1 MSWSQ
6 GSAAL
11 LTWRRIRIFVG
22 MRRMPTRSGAIGAA
36 FMGSRWADWS
46 PVGFDTDPAPGD
58 QDMVEAL
65 VVHLRTWSGRLERQ
79 SVVAR
84 QVLDTNLG
92 ASSWSGLAA
101 DVFSARLRALEAAAA
116 QAAAR
121 HTEGVEAATRWSSSM
136 MFAQG
141 DADRALRD
149 AEEALADLEAAE
161 ASVAALGA
169 EQAALSAALRAL
181 EKAYNSRE
189 KPAPGSSAPG
199 HGEVTSA
206 RLREQDASD
215 KLASARFTV
224 EDAQERLDDAKRRAE
239 RARREYSEAEK
250 TFADALDAALH
261 GALAP
266 VQQPELQAFA
276 SVVGK
281 LSHISVSA
289 SVNASLMATL
299 QRLTPEELAA
309 LEASNPK
316 LVQQFW
322 EHPPSAGQVA
332 KWWSSLGDE
341 AKDAFE
347 TAAPG
352 VLGNLAGLPYGVRDR
367 CNRAVYEVAL
377 LRAISLTPEQRK
389 VLVALEKILADP
401 SASLVSLNLDATV
414 PMVAV
419 GYGDLDTADTVTWAA
434 PGMNS
439 DAADATEGWSRAAR
453 NLNREQRHLDGA
465 RSHAVVGWLGY
476 DTPDLVSVST
486 PASAQDGSWR
496 FANELDG
503 THATRSASAS
513 ASFPCVSV
521 VAHSYGTTMAAD
533 ALTRVTHA
541 VDSFTMLGSAGI
553 DTQVVTSLSDLR
565 VKQAGEQPA
574 IYTTSAQLDFL
585 APFGSAVGGR
595 AEPNPEALA
604 NPGTLFAMPVT
615 GLTMPKSMSGAQS
628 FSSEGTVLPSG
639 EVLKQTKGHG
649 VLGENTDG
657 PNALNGIAP
666 EGSGYFDK
674 GTEALRNASY
684 TTIGL
689 PDNVAGGLRSTR

>member
-1 MSWSQ
+1 M
-6 GSAAL
+6 
-11 LTWRRIRIFVG
+11 
-22 MRRMPTRSGAIGAA
+22 
-36 FMGSRWADWS
+36 
-46 PVGFDTDPAPGD
+46 GFDTDPTPGD
-58 QDMVEAL
+58 RDMVEAL
-65 VVHLRTWSGRLERQ
+65 VVHLRTWSSRLERQ

-101 DVFSARLRALEAAAA
+101 DVFSDRLRALEAGAG

-121 HTEGVEAATRWSSSM
+121 HNEGVEAATRWSSSM
-136 MFAQG
+136 LFAQD

-149 AEEALADLEAAE
+149 AEQALADLEAAE
-161 ASVAALGA
+161 ASAAALGA

-189 KPAPGSSAPG
+189 KPAPGSSAPA
-199 HGEVTSA
+199 HGEVASA
-206 RLREQDASD
+206 RRREQDASE

-266 VQQPELQAFA
+266 VPQPELQAFA

-281 LSHISVSA
+281 LSHISASA

-309 LEASNPK
+309 LVASDPK

-322 EHPPSAGQVA
+322 EHPPSADQVA

-341 AKDAFE
+341 AKEAFQA
-347 TAAPG
+347 AAPG
-352 VLGNLAGLPYGVRDR
+352 VLGNLAGLPYGVRHR
-367 CNRAVYEVAL
+367 CNMAVYLAAADSPV
-377 LRAISLTPEQRK
+377 RTPEQQK
-389 VLVALEKILADP
+389 VLDALKKVLADP
-401 SASLVSLNLDATV
+401 SVSLVCLNLDASV

-439 DAADATEGWSRAAR
+439 DAADATEGWSRAAS
-453 NLNREQRHLDGA
+453 NLYREQKRLDGG

-486 PASAQDGSWR
+486 PALAQDGSWR

-503 THATRSASAS
+503 THATRSAHSS
-513 ASFPCVSV
+513 VSLPYVSV

-533 ALTRVTHA
+533 ALTRVKHP

-553 DTQVVTSLSDLR
+553 DTQVVTSFSDLR
-565 VKQAGEQPA
+565 VKQAGELPA
-574 IYTTSAQLDFL
+574 IFTTAAQLDFL

-595 AEPNPEALA
+595 AEPNPEALL
-604 NPGTLFAMPVT
+604 NPGTMLAMPVK
-615 GLTMPKSMSGAQS
+615 GLLNMPKSMGGARS

-639 EVLKQTKGHG
+639 EILKQTKGHS
-649 VLGENTDG
+649 VLGANTDG
-657 PNALNGIAP
+657 PNPFNGIAP
-666 EGSGYFDK
+666 EGSGYLDED
-674 GTEALRNASY
+674 TEALWNTAFA
-684 TTIGL
+684 TVGL
-689 PDNVAGGLRSTR
+689 PESVAGGLRSTR